1 LAILSIEKIDLD
13 GGGGL
18 CEGIDGEREKNKDM
32 EGNKKLFHFGSLGL
46 IHSQTPDQAFSLP
59 NLLAC

>member
-1 LAILSIEKIDLD
+1 
-13 GGGGL
+13 
-18 CEGIDGEREKNKDM
+18 M